1 MFGALFME
9 RITDM
14 SYNFEK
20 VNKKEEGT
28 NYVANKRRSNGVD
41 S

>member
-28 NYVANKRRSNGVD
+28 SYVTNKRRGTEVNS
-41 S
+41 